1 MSTPE
6 RSRISDIM
14 PLTPLQQGLLFVSGL
29 GTEVDVY
36 TVQAT
41 IEITG
46 PLDGERLRA
55 AAHAVLERHPNLR
68 ACFRTRKTGEPVAIV
83 PSRVEIPWR
92 TVDLTG
98 IEESALEPRW
108 SAILDA
114 DRAERFDPAKP
125 PLLRFTLATLGP
137 DRFRL
142 LLTNHHLLLDG
153 WSSPLFVR
161 ELFALYPDPDPG
173 ALPAVRPFRDFLRW
187 LDERDH
193 DAAVT
198 AWRTALA
205 DVPGPTLLAPTGATR
220 NAVRPQRHT
229 LPLSAETGVR
239 LGERAR
245 ELGVTVNSIVSAVWG
260 LTLGQAVD
268 SADVLFGST
277 VSGRSPEIEGVESMI
292 GMFLGT
298 SVVRIRQ
305 EASDDLAEVIR
316 RAHQAQTATM
326 DHQHLGLPAIQ
337 QASGHG
343 ELFDT
348 LLVFESYPDAR
359 EAMAAVTR
367 AAGLSIESVQPRDST
382 HYPLTVTVILEPTL
396 TVHLFFHDTVFTD
409 AEIATLSRHFT
420 TLLTLVAEQP
430 KTPLAELALCTEDEL
445 AELTRWGTGP
455 ARTTRPADIEAV
467 ITART
472 DDAVAIRC
480 DGIDWTYAQLAE
492 STAGLAAELRR
503 RGIGPE
509 DRVVAALPRGF
520 AFATALLAILRTG
533 ATYVPVDLGYP
544 RERIDY
550 ILADATPTL
559 VIGDMDTTVARLG
572 STELSALGAP
582 LPSSAE
588 PAALGAPA
596 EPAARSGETVAQPQA
611 VDPNHP
617 AYLVYTSGST
627 GRPKGV
633 LGTRAALNGRI
644 DWAVHS
650 WGAGEPDIRLSK
662 SSFAFIDGTTEL
674 LAGLAA
680 GALVVIATDTQLR
693 DVPALAALIEAE
705 RITQLTAVPTLAAEL
720 IAHAPALRERVGT
733 WILSGERTNPAL
745 LEQLHTADN
754 RIINSYGSSEI
765 AGDVTWQ
772 EMAGADVAIGR
783 PVPEVELEVL
793 DRFLR
798 PVAPGA
804 VGELYVRGEQVARGY
819 HGNPAA
825 TAARFVAAPS
835 GQRRYATGDLVRW
848 RRDGVLDYLGR
859 ADQQVKIRGNRVEP
873 GEVDAALAALPG
885 VEGSATVA
893 VADGTGAMMLRSFVV
908 GAELDAGA
916 LRRALA
922 QRLPSYLVPAVEI
935 IAEIPRLPG
944 GKVDKRALSARSGS
958 AHASRA
964 ANTELETR
972 LTAIIGEVLGLDDY
986 GVEDDFFARGG
997 HSLLAARVAI
1007 RVQTEL
1013 GQTVSVRDLFE
1024 HPTVAELAA
1033 GLASETLT
1041 TVTLP
1046 PIVPVEHGPTV
1057 ALSHA
1062 QHRLWAVEQIA
1073 GAAGAYNLPFVLEL
1087 HGRVEV
1093 NSLTAALSDLVDRHA
1108 ALRTLLVDIDGEPAQ
1123 RVLPRGQR
1131 VPFTELTVP
1140 DATPADAQHPGT
1152 HRDLATEHTDR
1163 PEPEHASHGGL
1174 DTAAEQP
1181 GAQKDQRGYRSSLG
1195 AATEHR
1201 DAPAAQ
1207 SPAATASRG
1216 GVDAAMAEVERLGAQ
1231 PFRLDTELPIRAALV
1246 HTGSGT
1252 ALLLVCL
1259 HHVAGD
1265 EWSTPILFRDL
1276 AIAYRSRVLG
1286 FVPAWS
1292 ALPLSY
1298 ADYATCQRSTGEALA
1313 PHREFWSNALAGA
1326 PEELALPYDR
1336 PRPEQPD
1343 FAGAVVDFTIDTVR
1357 AQALAELGRS
1367 VGATGFMVVH
1377 ALVATLL
1384 AKLSGGRDIVVG
1396 TPVSGRTGAGVEEIV
1411 GLFTNT
1417 VALRT
1422 DLSGDLD
1429 FTELLRRIR
1438 AQDLAAFEHQDLP
1451 FDVMVELAGQDRVTG
1466 RTPLFQTMVQYR
1478 KPITAPDFAGL
1489 RAEIRHP
1496 EIRSAKFDLTFD
1508 FLEQAAGQG
1517 ISARIEYATALFDR
1531 ATVATVAER
1540 LLQLVDAVTTDPGIG
1555 LRALSV
1561 LEPAER
1567 EQLRRWNDTTA
1578 PFDAALDLP
1587 ALIADSFR
1595 DHPEQTALVFG
1606 DRELSYRELDRAVAV
1621 LAAELDA
1628 RGVGVDD
1635 IVAVAL
1641 DRSFA
1646 LLVAVLA
1653 VHRVGAAYLP
1663 VDRGYPADRIEYMLT
1678 DARPSV
1684 LIDDRP
1690 QAAPEGITGLLV
1702 DENGAPAVPVAA
1714 GREFAPCVLP
1724 ATRAAYVIYTSGST
1738 GKPKGVVV
1746 AHDAIVNR
1754 LRWMQREYG
1763 LVPGERVL
1771 HKTPISFD
1779 VSVWEL
1785 FWPLTVGATIVL
1797 AAPDGHRDPA
1807 YLADLIRR
1815 TGITTVHFVPS
1826 MLGAFLAEPTL
1837 GELPRL
1843 RRVLCSGEALTPA
1856 LRDRCHELLTVEL
1869 HNLYGPTEAAVDVTA
1884 TEVPAGDSPIVAIGA
1899 PVWNTRIHV
1908 LDRDLAPVPV
1918 GGYGD
1923 IYLAGVQLARGYLH
1937 RPALTADRFVAN
1949 PFAADG
1955 SRLYRTGDIGRWNT
1969 AGQVEYA
1976 GRSDFQVK
1984 IRGQRIELGEI
1995 DAALHAV
2002 DGVDRAAT
2010 LVHTYDDGRH
2020 NLVGYAVTELTP
2032 RAVIDALARTLP
2044 AHMLPAA
2051 VIVVEDL
2058 PVTAN
2063 GKLDRTALAKLVPAQ
2078 EESAGE
2084 PLTERETLVA
2094 QAIAEVVRTAD
2105 VETLGPDS
2113 DFFALGGDSIV
2124 ALSLVGK
2131 LRKRGLELSARA
2143 VFEHR
2148 TVRALAAA
2156 ATEAGTL
2163 ADDDSVGPVPLTPIV
2178 SKLVQ
2183 RTGPSTRLNQ
2193 TVVVRLPAG
2202 TETARVERVIAAL
2215 VARHDALRLQSTRVG
2230 GQVWTLHTRSAAT
2243 VDATALLDTVT
2254 LPPDAPIPAALDELA
2269 DTAAS
2274 RLDPEAGVLVRFTHV
2289 DRGAGE
2295 PGYLVIVAHHLVVDG
2310 ASWRILLDDLD
2321 QAAHDRELDPVPVSL
2336 RSYADAVTAQAA
2348 QRLAELTHW
2357 RTVLAPGANLVATGD
2372 HPGTVAELAH
2382 LDIEVGDEIAT
2393 AITAPARPIPTT
2405 DLLVAALR
2413 LAVSRWRAG
2422 AGVPDGDLTVDV
2434 ERHGRDGFGDLDL
2447 TRTVGWLTNVT
2458 PVRLPASDDP
2468 DSVVLTT
2475 AAAMAA
2481 APDGGI
2487 GFGMLR
2493 YANPRTARVLAA
2505 LPRPQVLFNYL
2516 GRVEFGAAADWR
2528 PAPEARTVSAA
2539 ADAELSVEYPLE
2551 INVRAEASGDQ
2562 VLLRAR
2568 FTYLPGAIRHN
2579 DVALLAEL
2587 WAQALPDATDLTKTD
2602 RSG

>member
-46 PLDGERLRA
+46 PLDGDRLRA

-98 IEESALEPRW
+98 LDESALEPRW

-125 PLLRFTLATLGP
+125 PLLRFTLATLSP

-161 ELFALYPDPDPG
+161 ELFALYPDPDPT

-220 NAVRPQRHT
+220 NAVRPHRHT
-229 LPLSAETGVR
+229 LPLRAETGVR

-298 SVVRIRQ
+298 SVVRIQQ

-316 RAHQAQTATM
+316 RAHRAQTATM

-359 EAMAAVTR
+359 AAMAAVTR

-396 TVHLFFHDTVFTD
+396 TVHLFFHDTVFAD

-430 KTPLAELALCTEDEL
+430 KTPLAELALCTEAEL
-445 AELTRWGTGP
+445 AELSGWGIGA

-467 ITART
+467 ITARA
-472 DDAVAIRC
+472 DAAVAIRC
-480 DGIDWTYAQLAE
+480 DGVDWTYAQLAQA
-492 STAGLAAELRR
+492 TAGIAAELRH

-509 DRVVAALPRGF
+509 DRVVVALPRGF
-520 AFATALLAILRTG
+520 AYAATLLAILRTG

-544 RERIDY
+544 RERIDH

-559 VIGDMDTTVARLG
+559 VIGDIDTTVAQLN
-572 STELSALGAP
+572 SVELSTLGAP
-582 LPSSAE
+582 EAPLSRSADPVAPGTATA
-588 PAALGAPA
+588 PAAHSGESATLDTIAPA
-596 EPAARSGETVAQPQA
+596 TRGGDALAGHGGEAVAQSRG

-633 LGTRAALNGRI
+633 LGTRAALNARI
-644 DWAVHS
+644 DWAVNS
-650 WGAGEPDIRLSK
+650 WSADEPDIRLSK

-680 GALVVIATDTQLR
+680 GALVVIATDAQLR
-693 DVPALAALIEAE
+693 DVPALAELIEAE
-705 RITQLTAVPTLAAEL
+705 RITHLTAVPTLAAEL
-720 IAHAPALRERVGT
+720 IAHAPAVREQVGT
-733 WILSGERTNPAL
+733 WILSGERTNHTL
-745 LEQLHTADN
+745 LEQLHSTGN
-754 RIINSYGSSEI
+754 RIINTYGSSEI

-772 EMAGADVAIGR
+772 EMTGADVAIGR
-783 PVPEVELEVL
+783 PVPDVELEVL

-819 HGNPAA
+819 HGDPAA
-825 TAARFVAAPS
+825 TAARFVAAPQ
-835 GQRRYATGDLVRW
+835 GQRRCATGDLVRW
-848 RRDGVLDYLGR
+848 RRDGVLDHLGR

-893 VADGTGAMMLRSFVV
+893 VADGAGAMLLRSFVV

-922 QRLPSYLVPAVEI
+922 RRLPSYLVPAVEI

-958 AHASRA
+958 AQASRA

-972 LTAIIGEVLGLDDY
+972 LTAIFGEVLGLDDY

-1007 RVQTEL
+1007 RVQAEL

-1033 GLASETLT
+1033 GLATETLT

-1046 PIVPVEHGPTV
+1046 PITPIEHGATV

-1087 HGRVEV
+1087 HGRIEV
-1093 NSLTAALSDLVDRHA
+1093 DNLTAALTDLVDRHA
-1108 ALRTLLVDIDGEPAQ
+1108 ALRTLLVDVDGEPAQ
-1123 RVLPRGQR
+1123 RVLGRGQQ
-1131 VPFTELTVP
+1131 VPFTELTVAETP
-1140 DATPADAQHPGT
+1140 PADA
-1152 HRDLATEHTDR
+1152 EHLGAIVDR
-1163 PEPEHASHGGL
+1163 P
-1174 DTAAEQP
+1174 
-1181 GAQKDQRGYRSSLG
+1181 
-1195 AATEHR
+1195 ATG
-1201 DAPAAQ
+1201 P
-1207 SPAATASRG
+1207 ASRG
-1216 GVDAAMAEVERLGAQ
+1216 GVDAAMAAVEHLGAQ
-1231 PFRLDTELPIRAALV
+1231 PFQLDTELPIRAALV
-1246 HTGSGT
+1246 HTGTGT

-1276 AIAYRSRVLG
+1276 ATAYRSRVLG

-1292 ALPLSY
+1292 ALPLTY
-1298 ADYATCQRSTGEALA
+1298 ADYAAWQRSTGAALA
-1313 PHREFWSNALAGA
+1313 PHREFWSNTLAGA

-1343 FAGAVVDFTIDTVR
+1343 FAGAVVDFTIDAVR

-1396 TPVSGRTGAGVEEIV
+1396 TPVAGRTGAGVEEIV

-1422 DLSGDLD
+1422 DLSGDLS
-1429 FTELLRRIR
+1429 FTELVRRIR
-1438 AQDLAAFEHQDLP
+1438 AEDLAAFEHQDLP

-1496 EIRSAKFDLTFD
+1496 GVRSAKFDLTFD
-1508 FLEQAAGQG
+1508 FLEQAAGHG
-1517 ISARIEYATALFDR
+1517 ISARIEYATALFDHS
-1531 ATVATVAER
+1531 TVATVAER

-1555 LRALSV
+1555 LRALPV
-1561 LEPAER
+1561 LEQAER
-1567 EQLRRWNDTTA
+1567 EQLRHWNDTAA
-1578 PFDAALDLP
+1578 PFDPALDLP
-1587 ALIADSFR
+1587 TLIADSFR

-1606 DRELSYRELDRAVAV
+1606 DRELSYRELDRAVTV

-1635 IVAVAL
+1635 IAAVAL

-1663 VDRGYPADRIEYMLT
+1663 VDRGYPADRIEYMLS
-1678 DARPSV
+1678 DARPTV

-1690 QAAPEGITGLLV
+1690 HAALETIAGLLV

-1714 GREFAPCVLP
+1714 GHEFAPRPLP
-1724 ATRAAYVIYTSGST
+1724 AKRAAYVIYTSGST

-1754 LRWMQREYG
+1754 LRWMQREYR

-1797 AAPDGHRDPA
+1797 AAPEGHRDPA

-1815 TGITTVHFVPS
+1815 TEVTTAHFVPS

-1856 LRDRCHELLTVEL
+1856 LRERCHELLAVQL

-1899 PVWNTRIHV
+1899 PVWNTAIHV

-1923 IYLAGVQLARGYLH
+1923 IYLAGVQLARGYL
-1937 RPALTADRFVAN
+1937 RRRALTADRFVAN

-2020 NLVGYAVTELTP
+2020 NLVGYAVTELAS
-2032 RAVIDALARTLP
+2032 RAVIDALAHTLP

-2051 VIVVEDL
+2051 VIVVDEL

-2063 GKLDRTALAKLVPAQ
+2063 GKLDRAALAKLVPAQ
-2078 EESAGE
+2078 QDSVSE
-2084 PLTERETLVA
+2084 PLSERETLMA

-2105 VETLGPDS
+2105 VDTLGPDS

-2163 ADDDSVGPVPLTPIV
+2163 ADDAGIGPVPLTPIV

-2183 RTGPSTRLNQ
+2183 RSGPSTRLNQ

-2202 TETARVERVIAAL
+2202 TETARVEQVISAL
-2215 VARHDALRLQSTRVG
+2215 VARHDALRLQSTRVS
-2230 GQVWTLHTRSAAT
+2230 GQVWTLHTRSAAA

-2254 LPPDAPIPAALDELA
+2254 LPAQAPIPAALDELA
-2269 DTAAS
+2269 DTAAG
-2274 RLDPEAGVLVRFTHV
+2274 RLAPEAGVLVRFTHV

-2348 QRLAELTHW
+2348 SAQRLGELTHW
-2357 RTVLAPGANLVATGD
+2357 RTVLTPGADLVATGA
-2372 HPGTVAELAH
+2372 HPGTVAELAQ

-2405 DLLVAALR
+2405 ELLVAALR

-2422 AGVPDGDLTVDV
+2422 AGVPDGDLVVDV

-2447 TRTVGWLTNVT
+2447 TRTVGWLTTVT

-2539 ADAELSVEYPLE
+2539 ADAELAVEYPLE
-2551 INVRAEASGDQ
+2551 INVRAEASGDR
-2562 VLLRAR
+2562 VLLCAR

-2587 WAQALPDATDLTKTD
+2587 WAQALPEATDLTKTD
-2602 RSG
+2602 QSG